1 MAEQHEEPTH
11 HQNNPEKRGSGS
23 PIDVLPPL
31 PPLIAAHHP
40 PGPHRSYSEPVP
52 MINQHHHTR
61 QPPRTGNSSSTD
73 DDEEVLV
80 RVLDP
85 SKLEENIPSFEDW
98 KPGKQELAVMITM
111 AVISL
116 MVALDATILVSVL
129 PTLAEDFGGTSTD
142 AFWAGTSYLLTCA
155 VCQPFIAALSD
166 IFGRKEMLFASVLL
180 FTLGTALCAP
190 IAKGFAVFFAGRSV
204 QGIGG
209 GGIITMGQVIFADIV
224 PLRQRPKYFAIVLAA
239 WALGSV
245 LGPLIGGL
253 FVEHAIWRW
262 CFYLNFPF
270 CAMGLLLVPA
280 FVKLT
285 TKKTSLGSK
294 LTRVDWLGGFL
305 FIGGLTSFL
314 VGMSWAG
321 IQFEWRSVQTIVPMT
336 VGGVSVLASIVWER
350 YGAREPFLRASLF
363 RSRSAIAAY
372 GCALFQGL
380 ILFCALYYVP
390 FYFTAVRFT
399 SPTQSGLN
407 IFPVTCLLLPGSIII
422 SLMTSRLGR
431 FRWSIWSGWVLA
443 TIGCGLLH
451 YLRQDTK
458 TAIWAVILAIF
469 GIGHGMLLT
478 SVNVGIQA
486 ISRVE
491 DAGSAAAM
499 YAFMRTLGMSLGV
512 AIGGTVFQNVM
523 VKRLGEL
530 GLPIE
535 IAHNSEQ
542 FVRQMAAMDPK
553 DPVRIG
559 ALDAYVAG
567 FHGVYW
573 TITGAGVAALICSL
587 FIQRHSMDKILESK
601 FVLRG
606 AKVPPVMFTNAKPGQ
621 TVTAPAPVTAVVSNP
636 HNDNNHHHGG
646 RTAAPDTVA
655 TGRNSE
661 RLPRIF
667 GSGGSGGG
675 AAHSPV
681 PSKPAST
688 KSTGTDTDD
697 NSNGKE
703 AVVEE
708 HHNNS
713 NGTYDCAPS
722 SSISTD
728 NNNSNKNRACEQQQQ
743 QQLEKETHQQSQSQ
757 DGETSTDSEAARW
770 EQAVAVTY
778 CNEPDGQRYP
788 VFMLAEDTSQTQTQ
802 TQTHGQE
809 AAVNHH
815 AQVSNN
821 NNNNN
826 VGPGGS
832 GSGSGTSN
840 RHSTVS
846 TASLSSSSSASS
858 ADSAGS
864 SRPST
869 SSSSSSSCG
878 GVSDKENIEN
888 DPADLDSSS
897 SSVSS
902 SASGNAEVE
911 LPRTGIL
918 LVRQVE
924 VVSIPRAELEAARE
938 EERHAE
944 IEVPSSSS
952 SVRESGGKVR
962 VMPTDFHGEQQQQQR
977 QEQQQEKQQEQ
988 QEQQQE
994 HWEQVPLQKTTS
1006 PAPEAGRTLSQSYED
1021 AQSEVSGGEGEIT
1034 VARPPGGVS
1043 KGVWDA

>member
-1 MAEQHEEPTH
+1 MSEQHQQPTSRH
-11 HQNNPEKRGSGS
+11 NDPDKRGSGS
-23 PIDVLPPL
+23 PTSDILPPMA
-31 PPLIAAHHP
+31 PLIASHHP

-61 QPPRTGNSSSTD
+61 QPPRTGESSTD
-73 DDEEVLV
+73 EDEEVLV

-111 AVISL
+111 AIISL

-166 IFGRKEMLFASVLL
+166 IFGRKEMLFVSVLL

-224 PLRQRPKYFAIVLAA
+224 PLRQRPKYFAIVLGA

-294 LTRVDWLGGFL
+294 LSRVDWLGGFL

-336 VGGVSVLASIVWER
+336 VGGVSVLASIIWEK

-363 RSRSAIAAY
+363 CSGSAIAAY

-407 IFPVTCLLLPGSIII
+407 IFPVTCLLLPGSIVI
-422 SLMTSRLGR
+422 SLMTSRLGH

-451 YLRQDTK
+451 YLKQDTK
-458 TAIWAVILAIF
+458 TAVWAVILAIF

-523 VKRLGEL
+523 VKRLEQL
-530 GLPIE
+530 GLPVK

-542 FVRQMAAMDPK
+542 FVQQMLLMDPN
-553 DPVRIG
+553 DPVRVG
-559 ALDAYVAG
+559 ALEAYVVG
-567 FHGVYW
+567 FHGVFW
-573 TITGAGVAALICSL
+573 IITGAGVAALICSL
-587 FIQRHSMDKILESK
+587 FIQHHSMDKILESK

-606 AKVPPVMFTNAKPGQ
+606 AKVPPVMFTDARPGQ
-621 TVTAPAPVTAVVSNP
+621 TVTAPAPVMAVVSNP
-636 HNDNNHHHGG
+636 HNNHNHHGSS
-646 RTAAPDTVA
+646 TAAADSHA
-655 TGRNSE
+655 TAVPGRNSE
-661 RLPRIF
+661 RLPRLF
-667 GSGGSGGG
+667 GGGGGGGGG
-675 AAHSPV
+675 AGGYAAHFTI
-681 PSKPAST
+681 PSRPAST
-688 KSTGTDTDD
+688 KSTGSDTD
-697 NSNGKE
+697 STNGKE

-708 HHNNS
+708 QHDNND
-713 NGTYDCAPS
+713 GTYDCAPS
-722 SSISTD
+722 SSTSTD
-728 NNNSNKNRACEQQQQ
+728 HNRAREQQQQ
-743 QQLEKETHQQSQSQ
+743 AQSQ
-757 DGETSTDSEAARW
+757 DGGESTDSEAARW

-778 CNEPDGQRYP
+778 CNGPDGQRYP
-788 VFMLAEDTSQTQTQ
+788 VFLLSDDYASQAPAPAHDAAINDAEVTNN
-802 TQTHGQE
+802 
-809 AAVNHH
+809 AA
-815 AQVSNN
+815 STI
-821 NNNNN
+821 
-826 VGPGGS
+826 
-832 GSGSGTSN
+832 GTTLN
-840 RHSTVS
+840 RHSTIS
-846 TASLSSSSSASS
+846 TASLSSSSSSSSSSS
-858 ADSAGS
+858 ANSNGS
-864 SRPST
+864 SRSFSFS
-869 SSSSSSSCG
+869 SSSSSSSCN
-878 GVSDKENIEN
+878 VSDKDIGTNN
-888 DPADLDSSS
+888 LAADMNKSFRSD
-897 SSVSS
+897 SS
-902 SASGNAEVE
+902 SASASASGVTE
-911 LPRTGIL
+911 LPVPRAGIL
-918 LVRQVE
+918 MVRQVE
-924 VVSIPRAELEAARE
+924 VVSVPREEVEAARE

-944 IEVPSSSS
+944 IESTPSYNYYSSSS
-952 SVRESGGKVR
+952 GGGNEEEEAWPLKTTTTTTRSEQGGRRQESGGKGVG
-962 VMPTDFHGEQQQQQR
+962 VMPTDLDLEQQLQQEQQQQQ
-977 QEQQQEKQQEQ
+977 QQTHDQLRKNS
-988 QEQQQE
+988 
-994 HWEQVPLQKTTS
+994 S
-1006 PAPEAGRTLSQSYED
+1006 PTPGTLYED
-1021 AQSEVSGGEGEIT
+1021 ALSDFSGEIT
-1034 VARPPGGVS
+1034 LGGPGGV
-1043 KGVWDA
+1043 GRAIWEA

>member
-1 MAEQHEEPTH
+1 MAEQHQQPAH
-11 HQNNPEKRGSGS
+11 HQNDPEKRDSGS
-23 PIDVLPPL
+23 PTSDVLPPMAL
-31 PPLIAAHHP
+31 LIASHHP

-61 QPPRTGNSSSTD
+61 QPPRAGTSSTN

-209 GGIITMGQVIFADIV
+209 GGIITMGQVIFADVV

-294 LTRVDWLGGFL
+294 LARVDWLGGFL

-336 VGGVSVLASIVWER
+336 VGGVSVLGSFIWER

-530 GLPIE
+530 GLPVE

-542 FVRQMAAMDPK
+542 FVRQMAAMDPS
-553 DPVRIG
+553 DPVRVG
-559 ALDAYVAG
+559 ALEAYVAG

-636 HNDNNHHHGG
+636 HSNNNNNNHHGG
-646 RTAAPDTVA
+646 SAAIADMHAAANPS
-655 TGRNSE
+655 RNSE
-661 RLPRIF
+661 RLPRLF
-667 GSGGSGGG
+667 GGGGG
-675 AAHSPV
+675 ATHSPV
-681 PSKPAST
+681 PLKPAST
-688 KSTGTDTDD
+688 KSTGTDTDS
-697 NSNGKE
+697 SNGKE
-703 AVVEE
+703 AAVEE
-708 HHNNS
+708 HNNS

-722 SSISTD
+722 SSTSTD
-728 NNNSNKNRACEQQQQ
+728 NKRAVEQ
-743 QQLEKETHQQSQSQ
+743 TQSQKQPQSQ
-757 DGETSTDSEAARW
+757 DGEESTDSEAARW
-770 EQAVAVTY
+770 ERAVAVTY

-788 VFMLAEDTSQTQTQ
+788 VFMLTEDASQAQGHHAQ
-802 TQTHGQE
+802 AQAQPQAQEE
-809 AAVNHH
+809 AAVD
-815 AQVSNN
+815 AQALNN
-821 NNNNN
+821 A
-826 VGPGGS
+826 GPS

-840 RHSTVS
+840 RHSTIS
-846 TASLSSSSSASS
+846 TASLSSSSSSSSS

-864 SRPST
+864 SRPSA
-869 SSSSSSSCG
+869 SSSLSSSSC
-878 GVSDKENIEN
+878 GVSDKENIDDN
-888 DPADLDSSS
+888 NNNLSSLNNPADLDESFRSDS
-897 SSVSS
+897 SS
-902 SASGNAEVE
+902 SASADVE
-911 LPRTGIL
+911 LPRAGIL

-924 VVSIPRAELEAARE
+924 VVSIPRTELEAARE

-944 IEVPSSSS
+944 IEIPSSSS
-952 SVRESGGKVR
+952 STSEQRLGSETGKV
-962 VMPTDFHGEQQQQQR
+962 VMPTDLGDGQEQRQHKGQQQQ
-977 QEQQQEKQQEQ
+977 Q
-988 QEQQQE
+988 QEQQQQ
-994 HWEQVPLQKTTS
+994 HQQLRKTS
-1006 PAPEAGRTLSQSYED
+1006 PSLEARTVYED
-1021 AQSEVSGGEGEIT
+1021 AQSDLSAGDGEIT
-1034 VARPPGGVS
+1034 VAGPGGVRR
-1043 KGVWDA
+1043 GIWEA